1 MVNGTPGDGAIYT
14 TREVASM
21 LKVSRRAVQWLIK
34 SRRLKAVR
42 LGNGYRVRQQ
52 SIDEFFTR
60 QEACPGEPKS
70 GAESDAR

>member
-1 MVNGTPGDGAIYT
+1 MSNGTPGDGAIYT
-14 TREVASM
+14 TKEVAAM

-60 QEACPGEPKS
+60 QEA
-70 GAESDAR
+70 ASD